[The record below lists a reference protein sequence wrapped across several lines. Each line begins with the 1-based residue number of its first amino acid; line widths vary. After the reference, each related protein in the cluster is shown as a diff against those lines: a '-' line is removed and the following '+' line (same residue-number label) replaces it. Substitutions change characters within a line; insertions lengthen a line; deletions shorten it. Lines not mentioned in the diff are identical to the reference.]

1 MRAAFLVPVWILW
14 FTPSQSVAG
23 RVQGEKARVSTRNA
37 FRGNA
42 TVQQLGIICDHLE
55 SLAPVRL
62 SAEWDNVGLLAGDRS
77 AEVRRI
83 MTCLTVTAD
92 TVAEA
97 VNRDADLIVV
107 HHPLPFRPLNRLTDD
122 TPEGRYLLKL
132 LAGRIHIFSPHTA
145 WDSAAG
151 GINQI
156 LAEGLGLVNIA
167 PLTPDE
173 IDPTVGEGR
182 YGALAA
188 GGKVNDLVNRVK
200 EFLNV
205 QQIRLVGDPRRE
217 INRVAVGCG
226 SAASFMAAAK
236 DRDCKLLV
244 TGEATFHHCLAAEAS
259 GIVLLL
265 AGHFASERFS
275 MQILAESLAMQFKE
289 LEVWCSETERDPIQ
303 LI

>member
-1 MRAAFLVPVWILW
+1 M
-14 FTPSQSVAG
+14 
-23 RVQGEKARVSTRNA
+23 
-37 FRGNA
+37 
-42 TVQQLGIICDHLE
+42 
-55 SLAPVRL
+55 
-62 SAEWDNVGLLAGDRS
+62 
-77 AEVRRI
+77 
-83 MTCLTVTAD
+83 
-92 TVAEA
+92 
-97 VNRDADLIVV
+97 
-107 HHPLPFRPLNRLTDD
+107 
-122 TPEGRYLLKL
+122 
-132 LAGRIHIFSPHTA
+132 
-145 WDSAAG
+145 
-151 GINQI
+151 
-156 LAEGLGLVNIA
+156 AEGLGLVNIA
-167 PLTPDE
+167 PLTPDK

-236 DRDCKLLV
+236 DRDCQLLV
-244 TGEATFHHCLAAEAS
+244 TG
-259 GIVLLL
+259 
-265 AGHFASERFS
+265 ERFS

>member
-1 MRAAFLVPVWILW
+1 MPMQFLRFP
-14 FTPSQSVAG
+14 PSQSVAG
-23 RVQGEKARVSTRNA
+23 RVQGEKARVSTREA
-37 FRGNA
+37 CRGNV

-62 SAEWDNVGLLAGDRS
+62 SAEWDNVGLLAGDRQ
-77 AEVRRI
+77 ADIRRI
-83 MTCLTVTAD
+83 MTCLTITAD

-97 VNRDADLIVV
+97 VKREADLVVV
-107 HHPLPFRPLNRLTDD
+107 HHPLPFHPLKRLTDD
-122 TPEGRYLLKL
+122 TPEGRYLLEL
-132 LAGRIHIFSPHTA
+132 LAARIHIFSPHTA

-156 LAEGLGLVNIA
+156 LAEGLGLADIA
-167 PLTPDE
+167 PLLPDE
-173 IDPTVGEGR
+173 IDPEVGEGR
-182 YGALAA
+182 CGVVA
-188 GGKVNDLVNRVK
+188 GGGQVAEIVNRVK
-200 EFLNV
+200 EFLKV
-205 QQIRLVGDPRRE
+205 HQIRLVGDPQRE
-217 INRVAVGCG
+217 INRIAVGCG

-236 DRDCKLLV
+236 DCNCQLLV

-275 MQILAESLAMQFKE
+275 MQALAESLAMQFTE